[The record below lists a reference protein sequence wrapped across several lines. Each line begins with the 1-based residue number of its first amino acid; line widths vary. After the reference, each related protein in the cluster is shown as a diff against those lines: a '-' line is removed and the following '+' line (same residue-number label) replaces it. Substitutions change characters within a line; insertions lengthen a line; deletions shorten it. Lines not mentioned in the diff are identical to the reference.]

1 MNSNEKEDIVIMA
14 NQTIGV
20 IGAGAMGT
28 GIANVAALN
37 GCKVILQDINEVQ
50 LEQSLKQMD
59 KFMSKSVERDK
70 LTEDGKVSALEAITT
85 TTDLNE
91 MKHADIVI
99 EAVIENMEVKQNV
112 FKQLNDI
119 VPASTI
125 LTTNTSSMSITEIAS
140 VVDHPERVAGMHF
153 FNPAQ
158 LMKLVE
164 VVRGYYTSDETV
176 ATLKALAEQLQ
187 KKVVEVKKDSPG
199 FIVNRVMIP
208 HFIEAIRL
216 VEEGVASKEDVDMA
230 VKYGLNYPMGPFE
243 LQDYAGVDIGYFV
256 MNYFAEEFND
266 DRFAPP
272 LYLKQMMKA
281 KRYGK
286 KSGAGFYD
294 YEK

>member
-1 MNSNEKEDIVIMA
+1 MSGQI
-14 NQTIGV
+14 IGV

-28 GIANVAALN
+28 GIANVAAMN
-37 GCKVILQDINEVQ
+37 GCKVILQDINESQ
-50 LEQSLKQMD
+50 LQHAIEQMD
-59 KFMSKSVERDK
+59 KFMSKSVERNK
-70 LTEDGKVSALEAITT
+70 LSQEEKESALQAVETT
-85 TTDLNE
+85 TELTALKE
-91 MKHADIVI
+91 VDIVI
-99 EAVIENMEVKQNV
+99 EAVIEDMEVKQSV
-112 FKQLNDI
+112 FKELNEI
-119 VPASTI
+119 VSASTI
-125 LTTNTSSMSITEIAS
+125 LATNTSSMSITEIAS
-140 VVDHPERVAGMHF
+140 VVDQPERVAGMHF

-164 VVRGYYTSDETV
+164 VVRGFYTSDETV
-176 ATLKALAEQLQ
+176 EKLTTFAENMQ

-216 VEEGVASKEDVDMA
+216 VEEGVASKEDVDTA

-256 MNYFAEEFND
+256 MQYFAEEFD
-266 DRFAPP
+266 DARFAPP

-281 KRYGK
+281 KRYGR

>member
-1 MNSNEKEDIVIMA
+1 MSGQKVGIV
-14 NQTIGV
+14 
-20 IGAGAMGT
+20 GAGAMGT
-28 GIANVAALN
+28 GIANVAAMNGLN
-37 GCKVILQDINEVQ
+37 VILQDVNEEQ
-50 LEQSLKQMD
+50 LVKSVSKMD
-59 KFMSKSVERDK
+59 AFMRKSVERNK
-70 LTEDGKVSALEAITT
+70 LTNEEKESALQAVETT
-85 TTDLNE
+85 TELNSLKE
-91 MKHADIVI
+91 VDIVI
-99 EAVIENMEVKQNV
+99 EAVIENMEVKQSV
-112 FKQLNDI
+112 FKKLNDI
-119 VPASTI
+119 VSDNAI
-125 LTTNTSSMSITEIAS
+125 LATNTSSMSITEIAS
-140 VVDHPERVAGMHF
+140 VVNQPERVAGMHF

-164 VVRGYYTSDETV
+164 VVRGFYTSDETV
-176 ATLKALAEQLQ
+176 ERLRTLAEQLN

-208 HFIEAIRL
+208 QFIEAIRL
-216 VEEGVASKEDVDMA
+216 VEEGVASKEDVDTA

-266 DRFAPP
+266 SRFTPP